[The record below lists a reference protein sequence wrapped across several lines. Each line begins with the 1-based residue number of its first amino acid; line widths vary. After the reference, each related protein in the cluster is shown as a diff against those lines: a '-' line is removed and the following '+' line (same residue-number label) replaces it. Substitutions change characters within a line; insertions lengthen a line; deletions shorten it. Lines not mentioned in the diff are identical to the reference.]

1 MGDKS
6 ELLQM
11 QGDKSQDF
19 GDLRDGKRI
28 LKNTTLGSGSAFHR
42 DNTGDEIVKAGF

>member
-6 ELLQM
+6 ELLPM

-28 LKNTTLGSGSAFHR
+28 LKNTTLGSGAFHR